1 MKIFLDTIGCRLNQ
15 SEIEIY
21 ARQYHAA
28 GHTLVATA
36 DQADLVIINTCTVTA
51 QAAADSRQQIRQAA
65 RQGAAKIVVT
75 GCWAT
80 MEPGIA
86 AALPRVSQ
94 VIPNQD
100 KDRLVS
106 ILLNQDIQENTGE
119 QTVRQPL
126 PGIHHRTRAFIKV
139 QDGCNNRCTYCIT
152 CLARGPSRS
161 REFPAIR
168 QDVEAALAGGC
179 KEIVLTGVHLGAWGA
194 DLQPAARLPYL
205 IRRLLS
211 ETGVP
216 RLRLSSLEPWDLG
229 ADFFELWHD
238 PHLGHR
244 LCRHLHLPLQSGCAA
259 TLQRMAR
266 KSTPQAYAELV
277 HGARKAV
284 PGIAITTDII
294 VGFPGE
300 SEAEF
305 SASRDFIGSLDFAR
319 GHVFIYS
326 PRPGTAAARM
336 PDQVPYPLRKQ
347 RSQQLR
353 QLFSQ
358 AEQRYQASF
367 IGQRLEVLWE
377 SAQPKD
383 QCSWQLSGLTDTY
396 IRVTAQAPVNLW
408 NEISPVEL
416 VAPSDGGMQGI
427 IYDRSE

>member
-15 SEIEIY
+15 SEIETY
-21 ARQYHAA
+21 ARQYVAA

-65 RQGAAKIVVT
+65 RRGAAEIVVT

-80 MEPGIA
+80 MEASVA

-94 VIPNQD
+94 VILNQD

-106 ILLNQDIQENTGE
+106 ILLNQDIRENTVE
-119 QTVRQPL
+119 QAVRQPL

-161 REFPAIR
+161 REYPAIR
-168 QDVEAALAGGC
+168 QDVESALAGGC
-179 KEIVLTGVHLGAWGA
+179 KEIVLTGIHLGAWGTE
-194 DLQPAARLPYL
+194 LQPAAGLPYL
-205 IRRLLS
+205 MRRLLNDT
-211 ETGVP
+211 EVP

-229 ADFFELWHD
+229 ADFFELWRD
-238 PHLGHR
+238 PRLGHR

-266 KSTPQAYAELV
+266 KTTPQAYAELL
-277 HGARKAV
+277 HSARMAV
-284 PGIAITTDII
+284 PGIAITTDVI

-305 SASRDFIGSLDFAR
+305 SISRDFIESLKFAR

-353 QLFSQ
+353 ELFAQ
-358 AEQRYQASF
+358 AEQRYQAAS

-377 SAQPKD
+377 SAQPID
-383 QCSWQLSGLTDTY
+383 QHTWQLSGLTDTY

-408 NEISPVEL
+408 NEISLVEL